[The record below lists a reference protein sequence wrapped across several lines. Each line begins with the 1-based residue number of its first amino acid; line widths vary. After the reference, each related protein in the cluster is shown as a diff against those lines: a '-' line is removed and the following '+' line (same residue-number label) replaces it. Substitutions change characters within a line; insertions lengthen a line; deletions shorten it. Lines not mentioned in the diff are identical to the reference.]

1 MAYFITKGLR
11 QMPSENVSKI
21 KLEVPEAAS
30 EQIYVYEEEESGY
43 WQYVALSLSF
53 NYIGS

>member
-1 MAYFITKGLR
+1 
-11 QMPSENVSKI
+11 MPSENVSKI